1 MIKVLLAKEMR
12 ELDRITIEEQNIP
25 GLTLMENAGAGVV
38 RWIED
43 YFRPVHSKKITV
55 ISGKG
60 NNGGDGFVVARLLLQ
75 KGAQVRVLLLF
86 PPDLIQGDAK
96 INLDRLI
103 AIGGRFELIPESPQ
117 EMIRSMMNENDFIID
132 ALFGTG
138 LSSNLSG
145 RIADV
150 IEAVNESKKR
160 NDPSRPQIVAADL
173 PSGIST
179 DSGQIMG
186 AAIMAD
192 LTVTFGHP
200 KRGHFL
206 FPGATHS
213 GEVKTVDI
221 GIPKRVT
228 DQANVSVYLLTASD
242 FSSSLTERPRHSHKG
257 SFGHV
262 GVLAG
267 SGGKSGAAV
276 LTSLAALR
284 TGAGLVTLAT
294 PKSVEASLPSRP
306 PEIMTFPLPETPS
319 RTLSSKAFDSILQ
332 FSSDKNVVALGPGLS
347 GHPQTA
353 TVIRKIVSS
362 LTQPIVIDADGL
374 NAFVGHLDLLS
385 RAKARLIVTPHP
397 GEMGRLLGLN
407 AQTVQQDRLGVARA
421 FAQEH
426 GVILVLKGAN
436 TVIATPKGDLYF
448 NPTGNTGMAT
458 AGTGDVLTGIIAG
471 LIAQIDDIEFSV
483 KLGVYLHGLAGDLAA
498 QSVGPVG
505 FLAGEVSAMIPKALA
520 VLPEHRTDAGGLP

>member
-12 ELDRITIEEQNIP
+12 ELDRIAIEEQNIP

-38 RWIED
+38 RWTEE
-43 YFRPVHSKKITV
+43 YKGPVHSKKITV
-55 ISGKG
+55 VCGKG

-75 KGAQVRVLLLF
+75 KGAQVRVLLLS
-86 PPDLIQGDAK
+86 PPDSIQGDAK

-103 AIGGRFELIPESPQ
+103 TIGGRIDLISELSQ
-117 EMIRSMMNENDFIID
+117 KTTQSMMNESDLIID

-138 LSSNLSG
+138 LSSNTTG
-145 RIADV
+145 RIADF
-150 IEAVNESKKR
+150 IEIINDSRKR
-160 NDPSRPQIVAADL
+160 NADSSPRVIAVDI
-173 PSGIST
+173 PSGINA
-179 DSGQIMG
+179 DSGQNMG
-186 AAIMAD
+186 SAILAD

-206 FPGATHS
+206 FPGATHA
-213 GEVKTVDI
+213 GVVKTVDI
-221 GIPKRVT
+221 GIPKAVT

-242 FSSSLTERPRHSHKG
+242 FSSYLSERPRNSHKG

-262 GVLAG
+262 GVIAG
-267 SGGKSGAAV
+267 SGGKSGAAI
-276 LTSLAALR
+276 LTSVAALR
-284 TGAGLVTLAT
+284 SGAGLVTLAT

-319 RTLSSKAFDSILQ
+319 RTLSSKGLDLILQ
-332 FSSDKNVVALGPGLS
+332 FLSDKKVVALGPGLS
-347 GHPQTA
+347 GHPQTE
-353 TVIRKIVSS
+353 TLIRKIVPS

-374 NAFVGHLDLLS
+374 NAFIGHLDLLS
-385 RAKARLIVTPHP
+385 RSKAPLILTPHP
-397 GEMGRLLGLN
+397 GEMGRLLGLK
-407 AQTVQQDRLGVARA
+407 AQAVQKDRLGIAKS

-436 TVIATPKGDLYF
+436 TVIATPEGALYF
-448 NPTGNTGMAT
+448 NPTGNAGMAS

-471 LIAQIDDIEFSV
+471 LIAQNHDIEFSV

-505 FLAGEVSAMIPKALA
+505 FLAGEVSALIPKALA
-520 VLPEHRTDAGGLP
+520 ILSEHHRGTEA

>member
-12 ELDRITIEEQNIP
+12 ELDRIAIEEHNIP

-38 RWIED
+38 RWIEE
-43 YFRPVHSKKITV
+43 YKGPVHSLKTTV
-55 ISGKG
+55 ICGKG

-75 KGAQVRVLLLF
+75 KGSSVRVLLLS
-86 PPDLIQGDAK
+86 PPERIQGDAK
-96 INLDRLI
+96 TNLDRLI
-103 AIGGRFELIPESPQ
+103 AIGGRFELIAEIPPETTQS
-117 EMIRSMMNENDFIID
+117 IMNESDLIID

-138 LSSNLSG
+138 LSSDATG
-145 RIADV
+145 PIADV
-150 IEAVNESKKR
+150 IRIVNNSRQR
-160 NDPSRPQIVAADL
+160 NDPSSPRIIAVDI
-173 PSGIST
+173 PSGINA

-186 AAIMAD
+186 TAILAD

-206 FPGATHS
+206 FPGATHT
-213 GEVKTVDI
+213 GAIKTVDI
-221 GIPKRVT
+221 GIPKTVT
-228 DQANVSVYLLTASD
+228 DQAKVSVYLLTASD
-242 FSSSLTERPRHSHKG
+242 FSSLLSERPRNSHKG

-267 SGGKSGAAV
+267 SGGKSGAAI

-284 TGAGLVTLAT
+284 SGAGLVTLAT

-319 RTLSSKAFDSILQ
+319 RTLSSKAFDLILQ
-332 FSSDKNVVALGPGLS
+332 FCSDKKVVALGPGLS
-347 GHPQTA
+347 RHTQTE
-353 TVIRKIVSS
+353 TLIRKIVPS

-374 NAFVGHLDLLS
+374 NAFIGHLDLLS
-385 RAKARLIVTPHP
+385 RAKARLIMTPHP
-397 GEMGRLLGLN
+397 GELGRLLGIN
-407 AQTVQQDRLGVARA
+407 AQTVQQDRLGIAKS

-436 TVIATPKGDLYF
+436 TVIATPEGNLYF
-448 NPTGNTGMAT
+448 NPTGNAGMAT

-471 LIAQIDDIEFSV
+471 LIAQNHDIEISV
-483 KLGVYLHGLAGDLAA
+483 KLGVYLHGLAGDMAA
-498 QSVGPVG
+498 QSIGPLG
-505 FLAGEVSAMIPKALA
+505 FLAGEVSALIPKALE
-520 VLPEHRTDAGGLP
+520 VLSKPPTGTDA